1 MAFTGI
7 ITALQSE
14 ANCLKALIT
23 KRNVVHKVSGIGPT
37 AAKYSASQLC
47 YNGCNCLISFGYA
60 GALSLQYHSG
70 ALVIGHSVSDGK
82 NTIDIN
88 SPRLQELGKLI
99 SKEKTLSI
107 HEAAF
112 LSTSLAL
119 RNNNE
124 KISHNPDKEWDAVE
138 MESYGIA
145 EIAKEHG
152 IPVLIIRAIVD
163 ELDTIIPKGTENM
176 IDVDGRQKFSTTFLE
191 LIKTPSDLK
200 RYLKLANAKSKAD
213 KTLRRVATII
223 AESSFT

>member
-1 MAFTGI
+1 
-7 ITALQSE
+7 
-14 ANCLKALIT
+14 
-23 KRNVVHKVSGIGPT
+23 
-37 AAKYSASQLC
+37 
-47 YNGCNCLISFGYA
+47 
-60 GALSLQYHSG
+60 LQYHSG

-88 SPRLQELGKLI
+88 SPWLQELGKLI

-112 LSTSLAL
+112 LSTSLPL
-119 RNNNE
+119 RTKNE
-124 KISHNPDKEWDAVE
+124 KISHNPDEEWDAVE

-145 EIAKEHG
+145 EIAKERD

-163 ELDTIIPKGTENM
+163 ELNTIIPKGTENM
-176 IDVDGRQKFSTTFLE
+176 IDVNGRQKFSTTFLE

-200 RYLKLANAKSKAD
+200 RYLKLAKAKSKAD

-223 AESSFT
+223 AESRFT